1 MPASKAQRAQT
12 AERRKKAITL
22 RLAGM
27 DWQSIA
33 DQLGYSTRGAACT
46 DVARAL
52 EVNLAEQTQAA
63 DTLREVESLRLDR
76 LQAAAWPAAVKG
88 DLKAIDTVLKVID
101 RRVKLQGLDMPLRAE
116 LSGPDGGPMQ
126 LQHANLAKLY
136 ELIDAA
142 GDGDGDHLDDGDDS
156 DDTSGDEDFDD
167 DGDADDD

>member
-1 MPASKAQRAQT
+1 MPTPKAKRAQV
-12 AERRKKAITL
+12 ADRRQKAITL

-33 DQLGYSTRGAACT
+33 DRLGYADRGAACK

-52 EVNLAEQTQAA
+52 ETNLAEQSQAA

-76 LQAAAWPAAVKG
+76 LQAAAWPSAVKG
-88 DLKAIDTVLKVID
+88 DLKAIETVLKVID

-136 ELIDAA
+136 DLIDAA
-142 GDGDGDHLDDGDDS
+142 GDEDPDDDLTPITGPSPTGDD
-156 DDTSGDEDFDD
+156 EEPDD
-167 DGDADDD
+167 DGPTS

>member
-1 MPASKAQRAQT
+1 MGTTKATQAKV
-12 AERRKKAITL
+12 AERRAQAITL
-22 RLAGM
+22 RIAGM

-33 DQLGYSTRGAACT
+33 DRLGYNSRGAACQ

-52 EVNLAEQTQAA
+52 EANLAEQSQAA

-76 LQAAAWPAAVKG
+76 LQAAAWPSAVKG
-88 DLKAIDTVLKVID
+88 DLKAIETVLKVID

-136 ELIDAA
+136 DLIDAA
-142 GDGDGDHLDDGDDS
+142 GDDDS
-156 DDTSGDEDFDD
+156 DDGMMPGEVTGD
-167 DGDADDD
+167 DGD

>member
-1 MPASKAQRAQT
+1 MGTTKAKQAKV
-12 AERRKKAITL
+12 AERRAKAITL

-27 DWQSIA
+27 DWQTIA
-33 DQLGYSTRGAACT
+33 DRLEYTSRGAACQ

-52 EVNLAEQTQAA
+52 EANLAEQSQAA

-88 DLKAIDTVLKVID
+88 DLKAIETVLKVID

-136 ELIDAA
+136 DLIDAA
-142 GDGDGDHLDDGDDS
+142 GEDDPDDDLTPTAGHGGDLEDEELDDDS
-156 DDTSGDEDFDD
+156 DPD
-167 DGDADDD
+167 

>member
-12 AERRKKAITL
+12 ADRRKKAITL

-52 EVNLAEQTQAA
+52 EANLAEQTQAA

-116 LSGPDGGPMQ
+116 LSGLDGGPMQ
-126 LQHANLAKLY
+126 LQHANLAKLF

-142 GDGDGDHLDDGDDS
+142 GDDDGEDDNLTPDGSGDVDDVVFDVDGDPDHD
-156 DDTSGDEDFDD
+156 
-167 DGDADDD
+167 